1 MKEEFKKFND
11 EACMDFVMVNFFMF
25 AIQLLC
31 GVMLYLKMINEFR
44 IGQYLRLKQQGKQY
58 ENVISETNKI
68 TPYVP
73 SEKEEVFFER

>member
-1 MKEEFKKFND
+1 
-11 EACMDFVMVNFFMF
+11 
-25 AIQLLC
+25 
-31 GVMLYLKMINEFR
+31 MLYLKMINEFR